1 MRFDKII
8 IVGSGKIACD
18 CERYLYQI
26 IGNEQLIALETQQ
39 NSVSMLETYCKR
51 DSVAYTCVNEKD
63 EIENWLLNTIC
74 NTKTALIISAN
85 NRFIFTPDIINCPG
99 TEIINFHYALLP
111 DYRGMNIPTWVIF
124 NEEDKTGITWHFVTE
139 QVDKGKLIDQREIQ
153 LSPDITAFDVTKQG
167 MRLGIESFK
176 SFISEL
182 LERHIDGKEIDYP
195 NDDLIYY
202 NKNLP
207 CNGMIDINMSINKI
221 SALLRSFDYGR
232 FSVVQPLKIV
242 YNQKKYI
249 VMNYQIKSCDEFE
262 QRVVNYTNDKLDISE
277 NMMCVVIE
285 MHEDIM

>member
-207 CNGMIDINMSINKI
+207 CNGMMDINMSINKI

-232 FSVVQPLKIV
+232 FDVLPPLKIIFNSEI
-242 YNQKKYI
+242 YSIKKYTIFPSEKCDKRI
-249 VMNYQIKSCDEFE
+249 VMCTEKKMQIIDG
-262 QRVVNYTNDKLDISE
+262 RI
-277 NMMCVVIE
+277 VIT
-285 MHEDIM
+285 IYV